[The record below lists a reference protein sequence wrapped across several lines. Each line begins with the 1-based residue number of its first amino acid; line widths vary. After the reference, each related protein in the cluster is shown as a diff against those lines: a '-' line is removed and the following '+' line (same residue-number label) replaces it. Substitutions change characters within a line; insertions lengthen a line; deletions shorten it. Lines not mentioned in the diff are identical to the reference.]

1 MADLND
7 VQAAQSVK
15 IIGADSSGI
24 ESTPVQSTLNGGVH
38 ANLRDASGNELI
50 GIKNSVNSI
59 STVAAEDIAYSAGVT
74 NFTIATNATDVFNII
89 GSATKT
95 VRITR
100 IRVSGSTTSGSPVKV
115 GVQVIKRS
123 TLNTGGTR
131 VATTMAPHDSTSGA
145 ATANVGHYTA
155 NPTALGTSVGVV
167 RTVHIA
173 FNQNGMTG
181 GDILWDF
188 RHQPVILRGNTQ
200 QLCVNFNAT
209 SVTGSLISIDV
220 EWTEV

>member
-7 VQAAQSVK
+7 VQAAQSIK

-24 ESTPVQSTLNGGVH
+24 ESTPVQSTLNGGIH
-38 ANLRDASGNELI
+38 SNLRDSSGNELI
-50 GIKNSVNSI
+50 GNKISGSSI
-59 STVAAEDIAYSAGVT
+59 PVTISEDVAYSAGVT
-74 NFTIATNATDVFNII
+74 NFTVAANATDIFNII

-95 VRITR
+95 VRINR
-100 IRVSGSTTSGSPVKV
+100 IRISGSTTSGSPVKV
-115 GVQVIKRS
+115 GIQAIKRS
-123 TLNTGGTR
+123 TANTGGTR
-131 VATTMAPHDSTSGA
+131 VATSMVPHDSTSAA

-155 NPTALGTSVGVV
+155 NPTTLGTSVGVV
-167 RTVHIA
+167 RTVQIA
-173 FNQNGMTG
+173 FNQSGLTG

-188 RHQPVILRGNTQ
+188 RDQPIILRGVAQ